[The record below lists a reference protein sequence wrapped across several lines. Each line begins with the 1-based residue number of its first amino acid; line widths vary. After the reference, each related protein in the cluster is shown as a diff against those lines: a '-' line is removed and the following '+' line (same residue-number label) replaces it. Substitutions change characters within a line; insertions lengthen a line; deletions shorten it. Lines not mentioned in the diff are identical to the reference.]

1 MTPQELQD
9 WLLTDG
15 IEEDLNKLLQLTVV
29 TEIDNFAPSI
39 DTDGLLQQIDWDRLM
54 LAGSILSRSTERAHQ
69 EAALRIATSALML
82 SNRIPVKDAGA
93 ILFEKLANHRAID
106 LGAERALIEPALH
119 DRLGVSQRLEAQR
132 RTLDYS
138 VLVDAT
144 GKRLAVN
151 QFQLEFWE
159 GAERRDAWMSASAP
173 TASGKTFLVSNWL
186 VNNLKAGGYNTAVYL
201 APTRALVT
209 EVEESLKNTLKDFAG
224 SAIEVTSLPMVE
236 KFMAAQDGS
245 GKTIFVLTQERLHLL
260 LNALDDNMSLDLL
273 VVWSWID
280 TSKTLVEAHGRLS
293 FLCFFCEVFK
303 QTSGPIGICEY
314 LDLDPNPQR

>member
-209 EVEESLKNTLKDFAG
+209 EVEESLKNTLKD
-224 SAIEVTSLPMVE
+224 SLAVP
-236 KFMAAQDGS
+236 
-245 GKTIFVLTQERLHLL
+245 
-260 LNALDDNMSLDLL
+260 
-273 VVWSWID
+273 
-280 TSKTLVEAHGRLS
+280 
-293 FLCFFCEVFK
+293 
-303 QTSGPIGICEY
+303 
-314 LDLDPNPQR
+314 